1 MTRINESPKH
11 YTLTTKSNFKID
23 MTLYSS
29 DDYKDKPTIL
39 YLHGGGLLYG
49 HRDDLP
55 QVYIELILNKGYNLL
70 SLDYPL
76 APEVNLKEILRSVY
90 ETVEALINSMF
101 DTMGLTNNNYLIFGR
116 SAGAYL
122 ALAAC
127 KKIIEKGTKPP
138 HALISLYGYTGFNAD
153 AFISPSPYYT
163 ALPRVSD
170 ASAQSMLKNHYIT
183 QASIEER
190 FSLYVK
196 ARQEGTW
203 TKYIGIDLDFDDYCV
218 TQDDLK
224 SFPPT
229 ITAASTHDPDVPY
242 RMSKS
247 ISRIVPRSKCIT
259 VYGHVHDF
267 DRDIKN
273 PLGLEVYEKIMT
285 WIEQV

>member
-49 HRDDLP
+49 HRDDLL

-76 APEVNLKEILRSVY
+76 APEANLKEILRSVY

-122 ALAAC
+122 
-127 KKIIEKGTKPP
+127 
-138 HALISLYGYTGFNAD
+138 
-153 AFISPSPYYT
+153 
-163 ALPRVSD
+163 
-170 ASAQSMLKNHYIT
+170 
-183 QASIEER
+183 
-190 FSLYVK
+190 
-196 ARQEGTW
+196 
-203 TKYIGIDLDFDDYCV
+203 
-218 TQDDLK
+218 
-224 SFPPT
+224 
-229 ITAASTHDPDVPY
+229 
-242 RMSKS
+242 
-247 ISRIVPRSKCIT
+247 
-259 VYGHVHDF
+259 
-267 DRDIKN
+267 
-273 PLGLEVYEKIMT
+273 PLQPVRK
-285 WIEQV
+285 